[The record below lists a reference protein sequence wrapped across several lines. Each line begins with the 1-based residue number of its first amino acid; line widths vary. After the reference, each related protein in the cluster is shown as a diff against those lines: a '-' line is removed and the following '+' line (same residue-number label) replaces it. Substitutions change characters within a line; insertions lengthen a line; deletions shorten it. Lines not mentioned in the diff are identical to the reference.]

1 MVATFRYWRGF
12 GPSGNRFNHQKVG
25 PGFPRK
31 MITSLSNC
39 LSKNATPF
47 GDFLC
52 QKWGLSGANAQ
63 VAMCTQGASGH
74 DDAQN
79 EHLFYWKNRHLH
91 FQPPQKKQWNNDFC
105 KHRNQQWYCHYWE
118 VTRTSLYLM
127 SIYFLSCR

>member
-1 MVATFRYWRGF
+1 
-12 GPSGNRFNHQKVG
+12 
-25 PGFPRK
+25 

-52 QKWGLSGANAQ
+52 QKWGLSGANSQ

-79 EHLFYWKNRHLH
+79 AHLFYWKNRHLH
-91 FQPPQKKQWNNDFC
+91 FQHPKKNSGTMIFANIEINNGIAIIG
-105 KHRNQQWYCHYWE
+105 K
-118 VTRTSLYLM
+118 
-127 SIYFLSCR
+127 